1 MLDLNFFDESTL
13 LLLLLLFL
21 LFAMK
26 NIYIFWYNC
35 TVPTL
40 CLFVLEP
47 ILSHIS
53 SHLISL
59 SFPMTFY
66 NALECKCSV
75 WFDPLILHY
84 LTRAS
89 RITHYFWSVKVESNR
104 LLASTLSDQL
114 MAFSLYSF
122 QNLFQLCFS
131 KPENQ
136 DLKTSNKVISF
147 FLLPENWFHKHLKF
161 ILYYQNLMYTIK
173 NLTIK
178 CFWFDL

>member
-1 MLDLNFFDESTL
+1 MRLNVNAVSDLTHWF
-13 LLLLLLFL
+13 
-21 LFAMK
+21 
-26 NIYIFWYNC
+26 YITWPEQAELRIIFGQSKY
-35 TVPTL
+35 
-40 CLFVLEP
+40 
-47 ILSHIS
+47 
-53 SHLISL
+53 
-59 SFPMTFY
+59 
-66 NALECKCSV
+66 
-75 WFDPLILHY
+75 
-84 LTRAS
+84 RA
-89 RITHYFWSVKVESNR
+89 IR
-104 LLASTLSDQL
+104 LLASILSDQL

-178 CFWFDL
+178 CFWFNLSSYKEIFGSLGKRYNNITSYI

>member
-1 MLDLNFFDESTL
+1 M
-13 LLLLLLFL
+13 
-21 LFAMK
+21 
-26 NIYIFWYNC
+26 
-35 TVPTL
+35 PTL

-53 SHLISL
+53 SHYLISL

-147 FLLPENWFHKHLKF
+147 FLLPENWFHKHIKF